1 MYLRPLFTLAAALLL
16 LTACSGDSS
25 GTKTSQEDAPPVQTT
40 DTTLVGKRL
49 HLRFPDNISTVEYLS
64 HKHLF
69 WRSKD
74 SVHGS
79 KEGEDNYSAVR
90 IGTSVFFVN
99 WVEADG
105 TTVSQVLDLDER
117 TCKAFITSNV
127 YSRNQASRSTSVLS
141 GTIEKIEDANH
152 LLLN

>member
-1 MYLRPLFTLAAALLL
+1 MHLRPLFTLAAALSL

-49 HLRFPDNISTVEYLS
+49 HLRFPENVSTVEYLS

-69 WRSKD
+69 WKSKD

-79 KEGEDNYSAVR
+79 KEGEDNYSVIR
-90 IGTSVFFVN
+90 IGKSVFFVN

-117 TCKAFITSNV
+117 PCLAPSRRSRMPITCSSTNSPRGPLLYKAYV
-127 YSRNQASRSTSVLS
+127 QPLPHR
-141 GTIEKIEDANH
+141 
-152 LLLN
+152 